1 MENPL
6 RGLPAPPPSGVAAL
20 PPGTYAGQVVLV
32 TGGGTGLGK
41 AIATEF
47 ARLGAD
53 LVIASAAPS
62 SWRRRA
68 RSWRPSPARAG

>member
-1 MENPL
+1 MENPP
-6 RGLPAPPPSGVAAL
+6 RGLPAPPALGAAAL

-53 LVIASAAPS
+53 LVIAS
-62 SWRRRA
+62 RRA
-68 RSWRPSPARAG
+68 EQLKAAREELGGVPG